1 VSDERKGCPSASGF
15 ERLLDCPG
23 SFTLNKEAPEQP
35 SSPAAARGTRVHSG
49 CAGEVDIATLAI
61 DEQQTVTELL
71 QQEEILLDEFTNQQ
85 IGGGYSVEEQLTEK
99 RFWGKATESEWSGK
113 ADRVYLLQ
121 KGKEKIALVVDFKS
135 TRFTTEAGLS
145 LQLAALAALVDA
157 HYKRELS
164 GVHVALV
171 FPDGC
176 DRAYY
181 DDEALE
187 MAADECQQ
195 LVDRATITATQK
207 RNPSASACKW
217 CGAKGICPE
226 ARGQLNGLAV
236 KKTTAIAPSDLPG
249 LLRVSQV
256 AKLIIKDIEE
266 QAKTILNNGGTVEG
280 WELKPGHTRSKITD
294 TEEVY
299 RRAAILGIDGGT
311 FSKQVTI
318 SKKDLD
324 RLVREGL
331 EYKGKQATETV
342 ANLLEGCTTDTITA
356 ASLKEI
362 KQ

>member
-1 VSDERKGCPSASGF
+1 MSDERKGCPSASGF

-35 SSPAAARGTRVHSG
+35 SSRAAARGTRVHAG
-49 CAGEVDIATLAI
+49 CAGEVDILTLSR

-121 KGKEKIALVVDFKS
+121 KGTAKIALVVDFKS
-135 TRFTTEAGLS
+135 TRYTTEAEKS
-145 LQLAALAALVDA
+145 LQLAALAALVDE

-187 MAADECQQ
+187 LAADECQQ

-217 CGAKGICPE
+217 CGAKAICPE
-226 ARGQLNGLAV
+226 ARGQLAGLV
-236 KKTTAIAPSDLPG
+236 KQQATSVAPADLPR
-249 LLRVSQV
+249 LLKVSLV
-256 AKLIIKDIEE
+256 AKLLIKDIEE
-266 QAKTILNNGGTVEG
+266 QAKTILSNGGTVEG
-280 WELKPGHTRSKITD
+280 WELKQGHTRSKITD

-299 RRAAILGIDGGT
+299 RRAAILGIDGET

-324 RLVREGL
+324 KLVREEL
-331 EYKGKQATETV
+331 QYKGKQAAETV
-342 ANLLEGCTTDTITA
+342 ATLLEGCTKDTVTA

-362 KQ
+362 KP